1 MRTSLR
7 WIAEDMAINISHRG
21 KHVRVWTQRPYPS
34 AGTTPARATPARWVI
49 AVDGRLELGPEI
61 GAKEPSREDVKAMV
75 VAWLAGKA

>member
-7 WIAEDMAINISHRG
+7 FVAEDMAINISHRG
-21 KHVRVWTQRPYPS
+21 KHVRVWTKRPYPS
-34 AGTTPARATPARWVI
+34 SGTGPGRPTPARWVI

-75 VAWLAGKA
+75 VAWLAGRA